1 MSSHSN
7 YIFNK
12 LNNLVLG
19 KKLDYNVYQPVIMQE
34 EQDGSISKL
43 IEIDELGAEDQN
55 FVDVSERLYYERED
69 IIQKLNMED

>member
-1 MSSHSN
+1 
-7 YIFNK
+7 
-12 LNNLVLG
+12 
-19 KKLDYNVYQPVIMQE
+19 MQE
-34 EQDGSISKL
+34 EQEGSISKL